1 MLVTELDNNKIAGVD
16 IDYLKRGGA
25 IDLSVLN
32 LGARRELERTY
43 KISVLNIPKIFQDKG
58 HAALQLP
65 SSNKYRYALRYGV
78 DTAQRRGKSSSNNF
92 EQNHNEC

>member
-32 LGARRELERTY
+32 RNARNMLEKEY
-43 KISVLNIPKIFQDKG
+43 KLDILKIPKIFQDKG

-78 DTAQRRGKSSSNNF
+78 DTAQRRCKSSSNNF